1 VPSRRA
7 FLSRALLVAAAA
19 GGGLFLVR
27 DRLPWPPPAVRF
39 ANDRATPWLTLADR
53 SGLIAV
59 TAQVN
64 GRSVQAVIDS
74 GAQFTAIDR
83 RLAEALRLP
92 RALAAPLLAYG
103 VSGGPILSHTVRLDL
118 AMPGLEAPD
127 LRAAV
132 LDLSMVAQLAGR
144 DFGLLLGRDLLRHVV
159 LEADLPARRARLL
172 ARPAFRPP
180 PGAREL
186 PIVWRSGAP
195 LTPVRIEGG
204 PPIDVLVDTGST
216 NVLALSETAARRA
229 GLLAPGREVRSAR
242 SVSVGGL
249 SLSQVVTADTLRA
262 GEITLRDVEVFIYRP
277 SPGSPAPD
285 GLLGAGLF
293 RRHHLALD
301 LGGNR
306 LYLSPPGLVMTPRP

>member
-1 VPSRRA
+1 
-7 FLSRALLVAAAA
+7 LLVAAAA

-39 ANDRATPWLTLADR
+39 ANDRATPWLTIADR
-53 SGLIAV
+53 SGLITV
-59 TAQVN
+59 TARVN
-64 GRSVQAVIDS
+64 GRRVQAVIDS

-83 RLAEALRLP
+83 RLADALSLP

-118 AMPGLEAPD
+118 ATPGLEAPG

-132 LDLSMVAQLAGR
+132 LDLTMVAQLAGR
-144 DFGLLLGRDLLRHVV
+144 DFGLLLGRDLLRQVV
-159 LEADLPARRARLL
+159 LEADLPARRARLV

-180 PGAREL
+180 SHAQVL
-186 PIVWRSGAP
+186 PIAWRSGAP
-195 LTPVRIEGG
+195 LTPVHVEGS

-216 NVLALSETAARRA
+216 NVLALSEAAARRV

-242 SVSVGGL
+242 SVSVSGL
-249 SLSQVVTADTLRA
+249 SLSQVVTARTLQA
-262 GEITLRDVEVFIYRP
+262 GEITLRDIEVFIYRRA
-277 SPGSPAPD
+277 PGSPAPD

-301 LGGNR
+301 LGGSR
-306 LYLSPPGLVMTPRP
+306 LYLSPPGLTVTREP